1 MERRRK
7 PAALSKGSG
16 LDFLPKPAEQRLR
29 FGPSDSD
36 YTPTPRGW
44 FARFRLVSPIRWEK

>member
-36 YTPTPRGW
+36 YTPTTRGW